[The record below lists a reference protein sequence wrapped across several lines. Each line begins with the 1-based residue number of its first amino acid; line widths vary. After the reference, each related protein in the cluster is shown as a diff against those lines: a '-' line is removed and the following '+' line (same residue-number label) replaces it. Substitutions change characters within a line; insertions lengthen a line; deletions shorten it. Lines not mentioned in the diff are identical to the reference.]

1 MSDEREMTGSAKRAR
16 RCIEF
21 LLVSAVCLGPAAL
34 HSPEPGSPG
43 RREEEFL
50 IFGIGAIVFATC
62 AIMSLF
68 GADAKFRLLIYGS
81 VLGFAFVILQW
92 RAASAYGRSVSEFLA
107 SCSYIPVAVAL
118 VCGLIVVTN
127 VLPRAIANLLRREP

>member
-1 MSDEREMTGSAKRAR
+1 M
-16 RCIEF
+16 EF
-21 LLVSAVCLGPAAL
+21 LLVASICLIPAAL
-34 HSPEPGSPG
+34 HSPEPGSSG

-62 AIMSLF
+62 TIMSLF
-68 GADAKFRLLIYGS
+68 GADAKFRLLLYGS
-81 VLGFAFVILQW
+81 FMGFAFVVLQW
-92 RAASAYGRSVSEFLA
+92 RAAIAYERSVSEFLA

-127 VLPRAIANLLRREP
+127 VLPRAIVNLLRRKP